1 MYLYWRTNVKK
12 HMGFI
17 FGAFL
22 ILIFIARFIIEFAK
36 EVQEPWE
43 VGMPL
48 NMGQILSIPF
58 VLVGIFML
66 WYSKKLPDPGTK
78 IPKADQKR

>member
-1 MYLYWRTNVKK
+1 MKK
-12 HMGFI
+12 RMGFL

-22 ILIFIARFIIEFAK
+22 ILIFTARFIIEFVK

-43 VGMPL
+43 EGMML

-58 VLVGIFML
+58 VLIGIFML
-66 WYSKKLPDPGTK
+66 WYSGRQIDNGTK
-78 IPKADQKR
+78 APQVVKKK